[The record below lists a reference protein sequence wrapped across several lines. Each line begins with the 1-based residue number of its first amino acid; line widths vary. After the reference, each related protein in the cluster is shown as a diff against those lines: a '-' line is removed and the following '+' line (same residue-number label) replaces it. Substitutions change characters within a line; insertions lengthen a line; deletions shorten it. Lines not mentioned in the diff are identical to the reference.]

1 VAIAKQYSPG
11 RDTRDL
17 AEISRVNK
25 TRTVLWQVRTMEND
39 FWLKLDELIA
49 TCQWRIDRPKGTAH
63 PRYPSFV
70 YPIDYGYLED
80 TRSPDG
86 GGIDIW
92 VGSLPDRKVNA
103 IVCTVDRVK
112 RDSEVKLLIGCTA
125 QEMQQ
130 ILGVHNTGLQ
140 AAILIERPTEECS

>member
-1 VAIAKQYSPG
+1 
-11 RDTRDL
+11 
-17 AEISRVNK
+17 
-25 TRTVLWQVRTMEND
+25 MEND
-39 FWLKLDELIA
+39 FWSKLEELVA
-49 TCQWRIDRPKGTAH
+49 ACQWRIDRPKGTTH

-92 VGSLPDRKVNA
+92 VGSLPDKKVNA

-125 QEMQQ
+125 QEKQQ

-140 AAILIERPTEECS
+140 AAILIERPTEEC